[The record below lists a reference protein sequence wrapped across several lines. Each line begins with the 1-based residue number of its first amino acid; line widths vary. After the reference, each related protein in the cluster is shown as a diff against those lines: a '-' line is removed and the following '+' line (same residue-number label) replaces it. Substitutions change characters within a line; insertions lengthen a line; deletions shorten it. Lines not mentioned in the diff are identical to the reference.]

1 MMRWDGTITPA
12 TIISAVMF
20 LVVIGGGLKFWY
32 KILILL
38 GEYPPHRHDNDEG
51 ITYPRGMAPERKR
64 SSRA

>member
-1 MMRWDGTITPA
+1 MHWDGTITPA
-12 TIISAVMF
+12 TIISAVLLF
-20 LVVIGGGLKFWY
+20 IAVFGGLKFWF

-64 SSRA
+64 DLRA